1 LMKKICHKITNNI
14 FILCRKIKN
23 KRKKARLKNN
33 DVTILCSDCIG
44 GLIYNDFNMR
54 FNSPTINLYI
64 KPSDFIKFCK
74 KLDFYLDS
82 ELKYKENKNHIVG
95 MLADIEIHFLHYKTF
110 EDAKNKWLERSK
122 RINKDNICVIL
133 TCKDGYTLK
142 DIKSFDKLNYKNKVV
157 FVPKKY
163 NNFDSSFY
171 IKNSEE
177 NSEIKFLGT
186 KVNHF
191 GKKLI
196 DNYDVVSFLNKCK
209 ESK

>member
-1 LMKKICHKITNNI
+1 MKKICHKITNNI

>member
-1 LMKKICHKITNNI
+1 MKKIYHKINDNI
-14 FILCRKIKN
+14 FVWCRKYKN
-23 KRKKARLKNN
+23 RRKKAKLKNN

-44 GLIYNDFNMR
+44 GVIYNDFNMR

-64 KPSDFIKFCK
+64 KPFDFIKFCK
-74 KLDFYLDS
+74 KLGFYLS
-82 ELKYKENKNHIVG
+82 CELKFKENKNHIVG
-95 MLADIEIHFLHYKTF
+95 MLSDIEIHFLHYKTF
-110 EDAKNKWLERSK
+110 EEAKNKWIERSK
-122 RINKDNICVIL
+122 RINKDNICLIL

-142 DIKSFDKLNYKNKVV
+142 DIEDFDKLDYKNKVV

-163 NNFDSSFY
+163 NKFKSSFY
-171 IKNSEE
+171 INNSEE

-196 DNYDVVSFLNKCK
+196 DDFDIVSFLNNCK
-209 ESK
+209 E

>member
-1 LMKKICHKITNNI
+1 MKKIYHKITNNI